1 MVEVPSVVV
10 VGAALAVLFFLSRL
24 PEKILCVLGV
34 VVAVYLGFDVADLE
48 RREVFGVVCCLLGA
62 FGVFLRLQV
71 SQKRLWCLC
80 SVFLVCI
87 VAVGFKAS
95 DVGMTGR
102 TEGKIPYTGPPPMP
116 AADAPDYSSFT
127 DRLGSRRDAK
137 ANARRFCGDDH
148 FLVHDLGVDL
158 SARHDAAALRKAFK
172 ALAVKLHP
180 DKVGTAQRLWRYGV
194 FGLTLVWKCT
204 LGDAQRC
211 SDAFMDAKKKFD
223 GHMKDCGLL

>member
-1 MVEVPSVVV
+1 
-10 VGAALAVLFFLSRL
+10 
-24 PEKILCVLGV
+24 
-34 VVAVYLGFDVADLE
+34 
-48 RREVFGVVCCLLGA
+48 
-62 FGVFLRLQV
+62 
-71 SQKRLWCLC
+71 
-80 SVFLVCI
+80 VCI

-95 DVGMTGR
+95 DVAMTGR
-102 TEGKIPYTGPPPMP
+102 TEWKIPYTGPPPMP

-180 DKVGTAQRLWRYGV
+180 DK
-194 FGLTLVWKCT
+194 CT